1 MFRECCVL
9 GKDEINEPSEV
20 KPKEGG
26 RIIITY
32 QSSRLQKYKDVA
44 RQIPMRLVTE
54 IYKAVKDQ
62 DVYLDIQ
69 DPNCGIDAIFNPN
82 EKRRK
87 LHITGQ
93 QKDGHSCGLHLANAL
108 RHLYTIKAKTGS
120 FPKDET
126 MVWPDE
132 LMTCWRRRVLKDIWP
147 TINWETDLLKDKF
160 YDD

>member
-1 MFRECCVL
+1 MCSD
-9 GKDEINEPSEV
+9 KDEINEPKEV

-44 RQIPMRLVTE
+44 RHIPMRIMTE
-54 IYKAVKDQ
+54 MYKTVKDH
-62 DVYLDIQ
+62 DVYMDIQ
-69 DPNCGIDAIFNPN
+69 DPSCNLEAIFNPN

-108 RHLYTIKAKTGS
+108 RHLYAIKAKTGS

-126 MVWPDE
+126 MNWPDE
-132 LMTCWRRRVLKDIWP
+132 LMTSWRRRVLKDIWP
-147 TINWETDLLKDKF
+147 SITWDMDLLQKEF
-160 YDD
+160 YAS